1 LGSAASVRVE
11 GAAATARILS
21 RGFRRSNAALAS
33 EVDGLEEEEDEDAAS
48 REGAIVVVIV
58 GGGEGAVVDSSA
70 ATPTAAPVVD
80 VVVASASATTY
91 VADATFPIVV
101 VGGVVGLSSR
111 SFNFF
116 FARQQVMR
124 WRALALRRS
133 AATAVAFCS
142 LILSAACFAS
152 FFFARLRAM
161 LSRVMALRRLMMVA
175 SASIAGIVWLWMK

>member
-1 LGSAASVRVE
+1 LATNETSHAAASVRVE

-91 VADATFPIVV
+91 VADATFPM
-101 VGGVVGLSSR
+101 SH
-111 SFNFF
+111 
-116 FARQQVMR
+116 
-124 WRALALRRS
+124 ALAGPGSPEVPSKGGGLLLPDPLRGMLCFFLFR
-133 AATAVAFCS
+133 AATSHAFAGDGS
-142 LILSAACFAS
+142 PA
-152 FFFARLRAM
+152 
-161 LSRVMALRRLMMVA
+161 LMMVA